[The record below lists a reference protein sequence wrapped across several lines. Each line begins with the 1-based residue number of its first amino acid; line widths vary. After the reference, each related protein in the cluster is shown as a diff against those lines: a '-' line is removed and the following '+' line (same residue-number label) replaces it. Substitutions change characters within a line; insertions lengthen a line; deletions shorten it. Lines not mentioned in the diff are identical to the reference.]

1 MDDLAIVCDK
11 VIDAEGKSYDEI
23 KTIPT
28 NFNEKE
34 AICKTQNFYIW
45 LASLLI
51 TTALFIAASIYCYL
65 VKYWAK
71 RKHLLSFRVRNN
83 KLKQVLYWLI

>member
-34 AICKTQNFYIW
+34 ATYKTQNFYI
-45 LASLLI
+45 
-51 TTALFIAASIYCYL
+51 
-65 VKYWAK
+65 
-71 RKHLLSFRVRNN
+71 
-83 KLKQVLYWLI
+83 